1 LVTYCCCCHV
11 AGHQA
16 GDQLTFSWTFR
27 GVGSAVCLHD
37 GEVVDNCTSPVKV
50 AAKALTADT
59 KKTFTVV
66 FTDICGRQK
75 NASYSYT
82 QSGVTADSKVELPI
96 TGTGGTGTGTGGTRN
111 AAVGVATSLRTLVL
125 SLLAAVA
132 FAALL

>member
-1 LVTYCCCCHV
+1 MSLF
-11 AGHQA
+11 HQA

-27 GVGSAVCLHD
+27 GVGSAVCYHD
-37 GEVVDNCTSPVKV
+37 GAVVADCASPVKV
-50 AAKALTADT
+50 AAKALTATDA

-66 FTDICGRQK
+66 FTDVCGRQK

>member
-1 LVTYCCCCHV
+1 MSLF
-11 AGHQA
+11 HQA

-27 GVGSAVCLHD
+27 GVGSAVCYHD
-37 GEVVDNCTSPVKV
+37 GAVVADCASPVKV
-50 AAKALTADT
+50 AAKALTATDA

-66 FTDICGRQK
+66 FTDVCGRQK

-96 TGTGGTGTGTGGTRN
+96 TTAGGAGTPTTGTGSGTRN
-111 AAVGVATSLRTLVL
+111 AAEGVATSLRTLVL